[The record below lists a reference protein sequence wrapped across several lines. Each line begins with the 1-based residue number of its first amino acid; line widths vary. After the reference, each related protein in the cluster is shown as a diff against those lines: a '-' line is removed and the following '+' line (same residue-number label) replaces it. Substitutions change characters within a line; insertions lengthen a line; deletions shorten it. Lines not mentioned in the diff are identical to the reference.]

1 MIVRKK
7 NRMYSSKRKFIHGLG
22 FVDSLTSTLRG
33 IGSYIY
39 QNKDLIAK
47 PMLGAVGQVG
57 ALALTEGAKAGL
69 KKMLQ
74 NSESNKQV
82 IKSNKLL
89 DPKTLEI
96 LEAHINNNN
105 NINNIP
111 VSNILGGGIKK
122 NFI

>member
-7 NRMYSSKRKFIHGLG
+7 NRMYSSKRKFVHGLG
-22 FVDSLTSTLRG
+22 FVDSLTSTLKG

-57 ALALTEGAKAGL
+57 ALALTEGVKAGL
-69 KKMLQ
+69 KKALQ
-74 NSESNKQV
+74 NSESNKQI

-96 LEAHINNNN
+96 LEANINS
-105 NINNIP
+105 NNIP
-111 VSNILGGGIKK
+111 VSNILGGGMKK